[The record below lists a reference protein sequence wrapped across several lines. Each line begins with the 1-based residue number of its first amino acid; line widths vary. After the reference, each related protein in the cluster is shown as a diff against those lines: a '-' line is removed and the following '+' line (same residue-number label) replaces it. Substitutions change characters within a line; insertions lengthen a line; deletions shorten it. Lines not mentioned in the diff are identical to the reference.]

1 MTAFENPQYR
11 PTSMGPSAALV
22 LVNLIGGTAVLGSYV
37 WGVWQFDDPA
47 TALWGDAP
55 AIVRSSAVVTMLL
68 AALGYLWMVWGH
80 LLWQSEFSSIRLR
93 GYDAAW
99 LIVAI
104 DATILLLSAL
114 WMPLT
119 VAAIQRQSQM
129 LRYVVFAVLWGVA
142 GATMVLV
149 WAEASMESSAP
160 SWSHRLA
167 IAGSLAFALQTVI
180 LDAIVWVMGFDPSGV
195 AA

>member
-1 MTAFENPQYR
+1 
-11 PTSMGPSAALV
+11 MGPTAALV
-22 LVNLIGGTAVLGSYV
+22 LVNLIGGTAVLASYV
-37 WGVWQFDDPA
+37 WGVWQFDEPA

-55 AIVRSSAVVTMLL
+55 AIVRSSALVTMLL

-104 DATILLLSAL
+104 DATILLLSTL

-129 LRYVVFAVLWGVA
+129 LRYAVFGVLWAVA
-142 GATMVLV
+142 VATMILV
-149 WAEASMESSAP
+149 WAVARSESSAP
-160 SWSHRLA
+160 LWSHRLA